1 MQVQI
6 KNYFWNLKIFIT
18 KFQKKRPDLIRHG
31 KFSTKCFLKNEAFL
45 ILGFLKDE
53 LVTGGYFF

>member
-6 KNYFWNLKIFIT
+6 KNYFWNLKNLHYEVS
-18 KFQKKRPDLIRHG
+18 KKKTRSDKTWEIQYEML
-31 KFSTKCFLKNEAFL
+31 LKNEAFL